1 MTQRKTRNKKAE
13 PETGP
18 ETGTTNHFTNVVK
31 QGEADKLGSKS
42 VGKVQYEIALHD
54 EEKQLYFRIAG
65 QTGGAGLHS
74 KQWIPIASLFDLIE
88 SQEDRAW
95 KSQIYRS
102 LYSSG
107 SANNQ
112 GFCAAIARG
121 LNLAAKAESS
131 IYMHTKSKD
140 YEGVKAELLALEKL
154 FPALGCWWLY
164 F

>member
-1 MTQRKTRNKKAE
+1 MTQRKTRNKKADL
-13 PETGP
+13 ETGP
-18 ETGTTNHFTNVVK
+18 ETGTINHFANVVK

-74 KQWIPIASLFDLIE
+74 KQWIPMASLFDLIE
-88 SQEDRAW
+88 SQEDKTW
-95 KSQIYRS
+95 KSQIYKS

-112 GFCAAIARG
+112 GFCASICRALG
-121 LNLAAKAESS
+121 LAQKAEGSM
-131 IYMHTKSKD
+131 YLHVKGEKYD
-140 YEGVKAELLALEKL
+140 KVKAELMKL
-154 FPALGCWWLY
+154 VKL
-164 F
+164 